1 MAYFFISHDNATYFG
16 VECRKIAMFI
26 KKCDLRDK

>member
-16 VECRKIAMFI
+16 VECRKISGTNE
-26 KKCDLRDK
+26 KYLDYER